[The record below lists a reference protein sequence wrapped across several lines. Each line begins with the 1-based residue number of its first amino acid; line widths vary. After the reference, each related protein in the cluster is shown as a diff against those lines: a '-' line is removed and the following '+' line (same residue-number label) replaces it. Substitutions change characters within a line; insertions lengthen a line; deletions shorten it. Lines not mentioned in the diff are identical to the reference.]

1 MNLKEFKYKIDE
13 LYKKHGDIGVVI
25 DLSTDTKDDSDIVVK
40 DNGLYTENVL
50 DITETT
56 NYLGE
61 VNGICISNYIM
72 EDNK

>member
-1 MNLKEFKYKIDE
+1 MKLKEFKDKINE
-13 LYKKHGDIGVVI
+13 FYKKNGDIDVCI
-25 DLSTDTKDDSDIVVK
+25 DLSVDTKVDSDIVNK
-40 DNGLYTENVL
+40 DNKVYTEIVL

-72 EDNK
+72 EDK

>member
-1 MNLKEFKYKIDE
+1 MKLKEFKNKINE
-13 LYKKHGDIGVVI
+13 FYKKNGDIDVCI
-25 DLSTDTKDDSDIVVK
+25 DLSVDTKVDSDIVNK
-40 DNGLYTENVL
+40 DNKVYTENVL

-72 EDNK
+72 EDK

>member
-1 MNLKEFKYKIDE
+1 MKLKEFKDKINE
-13 LYKKHGDIGVVI
+13 FYKKNGDIDVCI
-25 DLSTDTKDDSDIVVK
+25 DLSIDTKVDSDIVNK
-40 DNGLYTENVL
+40 DNKVYTENVL

-72 EDNK
+72 EDK